1 MPFPEKFL
9 DLLKPETKAFLF
21 LSTVDKK
28 GQPQV
33 TPVWFDTDGE
43 NILINTNFASSCAE
57 GSVSWLNYAFRLVQL
72 PIGLFGV
79 ALSIAMLPVLARH
92 SANKDVVAMKDT
104 LVSSLNMVF
113 CLTLPAT
120 AGLILLSEPI
130 IRLIFEHGAF
140 TPSDTLATASTL
152 SFYAIGLFAYSA
164 NKVLVPAFYA
174 LDKTRY
180 PVIASFLAILCNIAI
195 INLTIDRFQHLA
207 TAFSTSCTMLL
218 NFVFLTTV
226 LYFKMEGFAIR
237 PLMRT
242 FVKILTAT
250 VIMSCL
256 LFWGSRFSNAWLTG
270 TLFEQLVANVL
281 LILSAAL
288 LYVFVLSF
296 FKVQELTDIITK
308 FRDRLGR

>member
-1 MPFPEKFL
+1 
-9 DLLKPETKAFLF
+9 
-21 LSTVDKK
+21 
-28 GQPQV
+28 
-33 TPVWFDTDGE
+33 
-43 NILINTNFASSCAE
+43 
-57 GSVSWLNYAFRLVQL
+57 
-72 PIGLFGV
+72 
-79 ALSIAMLPVLARH
+79 
-92 SANKDVVAMKDT
+92 MKNT
-104 LVSSLNMVF
+104 LVTSLNMVF

-140 TPSDTLATASTL
+140 TPSDTLATAGTL
-152 SFYAIGLFAYSA
+152 SFYAIGLFAYSS

-207 TAFSTSCTMLL
+207 IAFSTSCTMLL

-242 FVKILTAT
+242 FAKILTAT
-250 VIMSCL
+250 AIMSCL

-281 LILSAAL
+281 LILSATL